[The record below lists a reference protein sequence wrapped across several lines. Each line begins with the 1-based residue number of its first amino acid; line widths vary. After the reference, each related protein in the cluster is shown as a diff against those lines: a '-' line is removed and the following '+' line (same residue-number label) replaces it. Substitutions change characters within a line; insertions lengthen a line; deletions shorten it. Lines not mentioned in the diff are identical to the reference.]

1 MRPTRSS
8 MVFGWFSES
17 LGFSRMVCP
26 LPAVWQAWD
35 WCGFDLTFPK
45 RPCCSQ
51 NSVASVYLLLSRFS
65 LTCGISGIHQ
75 KTSLAT
81 FFECVKPSKWQN
93 TWNWSL
99 LRSVR
104 IQQCLSSEDC
114 GHVVV
119 FFILLRPGTRKVLTK
134 CPRLQWSWEMEVG
147 QLLVSGPGSLFKLV
161 LLGVYLN
168 SKWPTVP

>member
-1 MRPTRSS
+1 MHTELSCHLNLPKDAKAKAETTNSRS
-8 MVFGWFSES
+8 
-17 LGFSRMVCP
+17 
-26 LPAVWQAWD
+26 
-35 WCGFDLTFPK
+35 
-45 RPCCSQ
+45 CSPEGME
-51 NSVASVYLLLSRFS
+51 ASVYLLLSRFS

-104 IQQCLSSEDC
+104 IQQCLSSQDC
-114 GHVVV
+114 GPCCGFLYFTH
-119 FFILLRPGTRKVLTK
+119 RPGTRKVLIK
-134 CPRLQWSWEMEVG
+134 CPRLQWRWGLEVG
-147 QLLVSGPGSLFKLV
+147 QLLVLGAESLFRLV

-168 SKWPTVP
+168 SQWPTVP